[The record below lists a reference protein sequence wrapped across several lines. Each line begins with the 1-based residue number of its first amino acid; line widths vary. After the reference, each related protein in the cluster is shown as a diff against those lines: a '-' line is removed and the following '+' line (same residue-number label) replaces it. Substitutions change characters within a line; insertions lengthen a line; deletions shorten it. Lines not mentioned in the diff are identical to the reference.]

1 VPKKPRYS
9 LESYLE
15 HIRSKKEDALRVLGE
30 AEEKLRVEREK
41 HDRLKSEYD
50 ALSTERDRRR
60 EEYWKGLR
68 EGKLSPPEIQGRK
81 NHLEGIESDAREK
94 RMEMLAQDRAIRR
107 AEKGVEEARLS
118 FQEVSNEE
126 KIHEEKKERWLKELK
141 KEEEKKLQREMEDIS
156 GATHERR
163 RRERERG
170 R

>member
-9 LESYLE
+9 LESYLG
-15 HIRSKKEDALRVLGE
+15 HVRQKKEEALRALGV

-41 HDRLKSEYD
+41 HDRLKGELA
-50 ALSTERDRRR
+50 ALTEERDRRR

-68 EGKLSPPEIQGRK
+68 EGKLTPPEIQGRK

-94 RMEMLAQDRAIRR
+94 RMELLAHDRAIAR
-107 AEKGVEEARLS
+107 AEKGVEEARGA
-118 FQEVSNEE
+118 FQEVSNEV

-156 GATHERR
+156 SATHERR